1 MKLRSTTHDRE
12 PRQDEA
18 GEKKK
23 RHEKGGVGNLKTRE
37 RKVTKTEDTRKDARE
52 DKIHEKGKAAK
63 IDDMR
68 RDMGSRRL

>member
-1 MKLRSTTHDRE
+1 M
-12 PRQDEA
+12 
-18 GEKKK
+18 
-23 RHEKGGVGNLKTRE
+23 GNLKTRE